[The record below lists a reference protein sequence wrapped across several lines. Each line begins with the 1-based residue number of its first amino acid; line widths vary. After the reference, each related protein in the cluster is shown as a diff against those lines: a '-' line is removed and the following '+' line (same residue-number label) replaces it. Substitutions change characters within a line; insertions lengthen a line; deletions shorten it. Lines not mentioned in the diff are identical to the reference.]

1 MFNSTKILRLS
12 KRKSRCDEKDIEED
26 ISKRTRSLVTCDH
39 NPDEKICFFCDE
51 IIPDEEIHQVQTIA
65 TDNRVRQIAQEIG
78 DVKILGKLSEGDM
91 IALEAKYHAKC
102 LVFYY
107 NQVRVYENSAEKEKY
122 QLVNAQVF
130 AELVAYINDCCSDN
144 EDSPVFILS
153 DLVSLYQAR
162 LEHFNLEVD

>member
-1 MFNSTKILRLS
+1 MLL
-12 KRKSRCDEKDIEED
+12 
-26 ISKRTRSLVTCDH
+26 
-39 NPDEKICFFCDE
+39 CDE

-107 NQVRVYENSAEKEKY
+107 N
-122 QLVNAQVF
+122 
-130 AELVAYINDCCSDN
+130 
-144 EDSPVFILS
+144 
-153 DLVSLYQAR
+153 
-162 LEHFNLEVD
+162 